1 MNTKQTTYS
10 NTARAQVLNFVQE
23 LGPTPAEAPFVASV
37 FEKRHISMKDVKI
50 LLEFVARRAA
60 EAPLQADCIKILGLP
75 SLPA

>member
-10 NTARAQVLNFVQE
+10 NTARAHVLNFVQS

-37 FEKRHISMKDVKI
+37 FEKSHVSMKDVKL

-60 EAPLQADCIKILGLP
+60 ETPLQADTIKNLGLP